1 MSDHNKKVEPV
12 RFEPAA
18 PPATGAP
25 ASDAADAAAGGKTA
39 ATGRPNWVMPALA
52 GLVVLALLVIFWL
65 PRQIDTATVELDTDP
80 GAARP
85 GKPAA
90 VDISPWSDAQLARQ
104 RKDAQA
110 ILAELLDEQFA
121 LEELQVERWA
131 ATEFGEAQATA
142 ANGDE
147 QYRTQQYL
155 DAAATYQQALD
166 AMLAIKARVD
176 AVFEEQMRLGLEAL
190 RSDQA
195 EPAIEALDLALVL
208 RPDDLVAQQALERAR
223 KLEPLLAL
231 LAQANEARDAGELE
245 QALELLQQAHAMD
258 AQHAGAEAQ
267 LRSVEREI
275 ARRDFNAAM
284 TAGYAALDEA
294 RYDEAERQFSRAQKI
309 LPSAAETENALLQT
323 RNSRIRAKIDAFGA
337 RAQEAEE
344 REAWTQA
351 VEAYREI
358 LALDD
363 TVIFA
368 RAGLVRSQTRGK
380 LDKRLRQALA
390 QPERLSDDKI
400 YQNTKR
406 LYQQALAL
414 EKKGPLLR
422 QQLTELD
429 EILRLAVVPIPV
441 LLHSDEQTDVT
452 VYKVAHL
459 GTFRRQQLSLKPGTY
474 TAVGV
479 RNGYRDV
486 RLKFTVAHNQDS
498 NIVEISC
505 TEPI

>member
-1 MSDHNKKVEPV
+1 MSKHNQKVEPA

-18 PPATGAP
+18 SPSAGW
-25 ASDAADAAAGGKTA
+25 AAAGEDN
-39 ATGRPNWVMPALA
+39 ATTTRTCAGERPNWVMPAL
-52 GLVVLALLVIFWL
+52 GSLVVLALLVFFWL
-65 PRQIDTATVELDTDP
+65 PRQIDTGSIEVDAGESAP
-80 GAARP
+80 NR

-90 VDISPWSDAQLARQ
+90 VDVSPWSDAQLARQ

-121 LEELQVERWA
+121 LEELAVERWA
-131 ATEFGEAQATA
+131 AEEFAAAQASA
-142 ANGDE
+142 ATGDE

-155 DAAATYQQALD
+155 EAASTYQLALD
-166 AMLAIKARVD
+166 EMLAVKARVD
-176 AVFEEQMRLGLEAL
+176 TEFEEQMRLGLEAL
-190 RSDQA
+190 RSDQGQ
-195 EPAIEALDLALVL
+195 PAVEALDLAVTL
-208 RPDDLVAQQALERAR
+208 RPEDLAAQQALERAH

-231 LAQANEARDAGELE
+231 LLQANEARDSGDLE
-245 QALELLQQAHAMD
+245 QALAMLRQAHAMD
-258 AQHAGAEAQ
+258 KQHAGAEAQ

-294 RYDEAERQFSRAQKI
+294 RYDEAERQFLKAQKI
-309 LPSAAETENALLQT
+309 LPSAGETENALLQT

-337 RAQEAEE
+337 RAEEAED
-344 REAWTQA
+344 RESWDQA
-351 VEAYREI
+351 IAAYREI
-358 LALDD
+358 LALDE

-368 RAGLVRSQTRGK
+368 RAGLIRSQTRST
-380 LDKRLRQALA
+380 LDKRLSEALA
-390 QPERLSDDKI
+390 KPERLGDDRI
-400 YQNTKR
+400 YQQTR
-406 LYQQALAL
+406 SLYQQALSL

-422 QQLTELD
+422 KQLSALD
-429 EILRLAVVPIPV
+429 ELLQLAIVPIPV

-486 RLKFTVAHNQDS
+486 RLEFTVAHNRDN